1 VRIKVARVP
10 PRYRSLYCPISLDPE
25 KFKGAD
31 MFGHPG
37 ISALEFAGEHQRARK
52 TLSLKG
58 KAISVA
64 TTTTTTSTKKKVSK
78 SNDRK
83 DTAAA
88 ELESP
93 KSQEEIGLQRR
104 RGTFI
109 NHTPRNFEL
118 RSPKRTEF
126 PQTVETSPRPHT
138 SLGESNEDPRPG
150 ASHQPVCGH
159 NVTASSSEQLQP
171 SILGFWTA
179 KGSVGMNNDPPVELD
194 SREVVP
200 DTPGKSTL
208 KMSTSRQNS
217 FASSLTSRVTGRTS
231 TAHSSP
237 EIHPS
242 ALLERSQPSEKR
254 HRRQTP
260 YNVVTSSPKSNNSR
274 FSSLEPWVAHH
285 RRQGTSST
293 ISDLP
298 PQVEIDDIVEVSTFK
313 AIQAYFDSQVYTRS
327 TESASRHQ
335 SSSPPNIPLPSSPVE
350 TQISSPPVEP
360 TAIFPADELE
370 IFEEP
375 TPPRS
380 LARLETPS
388 RVSSKTVDADF
399 ASAAEGQYSPYD
411 EHHGELS
418 IPKHRG
424 VRDSVRAGQAG
435 RARSSTFGRMAPP
448 ILGHAALTATAD
460 LNYLSCYLKNGG
472 PPSDGGSPRKEPAL
486 KKIFKV
492 PRKKTL
498 AARVGSVEG
507 HPSKNKQPPAL
518 ACAREMR
525 TASGARH
532 LRIVVPTDTLSYDH
546 TITLPVS
553 MSNRRSRHVSITWTD
568 EMLNPLAS
576 AGLEH
581 AITNFNDMGG
591 DSAKPRTRPRT
602 PKRSPVTLTPVPEED
617 HPLKSREEK
626 TKARKLRDLKR
637 MKRYTVSTVTST
649 STTEDTTAGS
659 SVSLDQPPAQ
669 MRESPMK
676 SVDERREKER
686 PLSKTVSSQ
695 HRALSLQRQN
705 TELAEALAKMMGLE
719 MEDGHLE
726 ADVVLKT
733 YRQLRFSKD
742 TGWDD
747 LMMNRN

>member
-1 VRIKVARVP
+1 
-10 PRYRSLYCPISLDPE
+10 
-25 KFKGAD
+25 

-78 SNDRK
+78 INDRK
-83 DTAAA
+83 DRAAA
-88 ELESP
+88 KLESP
-93 KSQEEIGLQRR
+93 KPQEEIGLQRR

-109 NHTPRNFEL
+109 NHTPRNFEM

-126 PQTVETSPRPHT
+126 PQTVETSPRPHI
-138 SLGESNEDPRPG
+138 SLGESDEDLHPG
-150 ASHQPVCGH
+150 ASHQSVCGH
-159 NVTASSSEQLQP
+159 NVPASSSEQLQP
-171 SILGFWTA
+171 STLGFWTA
-179 KGSVGMNNDPPVELD
+179 KGSIGVNGDSPAELD

-200 DTPGKSTL
+200 DSPGKSTL

-237 EIHPS
+237 EIHPH

-260 YNVVTSSPKSNNSR
+260 YSVVTSSPKSNNSR
-274 FSSLEPWVAHH
+274 FSPLEPWVAHH

-298 PQVEIDDIVEVSTFK
+298 PQVEIDDIVEVSTFR

-327 TESASRHQ
+327 AESASRHR

-370 IFEEP
+370 IFKEP
-375 TPPRS
+375 TPDLPPHG

-418 IPKHRG
+418 IPKRRG
-424 VRDSVRAGQAG
+424 IRDSVRAEQAERVG
-435 RARSSTFGRMAPP
+435 SSTLGRMAPP

-472 PPSDGGSPRKEPAL
+472 PPSDGGSPRKTPVL
-486 KKIFKV
+486 NKIFKV

-507 HPSKNKQPPAL
+507 HPSKNKQPSPL

-525 TASGARH
+525 TVSGARH

-553 MSNRRSRHVSITWTD
+553 MSNRRSRHVSITWTE

-581 AITNFNDMGG
+581 AITDFNNMGG
-591 DSAKPRTRPRT
+591 DAAKPRTRLRT

-637 MKRYTVSTVTST
+637 MKRHTVSTATST

-659 SVSLDQPPAQ
+659 SVTLDQPPAQ
-669 MRESPMK
+669 MRESSMK
-676 SVDERREKER
+676 SVNEPQEKER

-695 HRALSLQRQN
+695 HRSLSLQRQN
-705 TELAEALAKMMGLE
+705 AELAEALARMMGLE